1 MGLFEGGNQYTAACI
16 TRRACGQADGNMDE
30 HIPFCPVCRYVM
42 VTWSTPPGTASST
55 GTTPIYGSAD
65 VNGDLDRLSGRRLRR
80 RRRA

>member
-1 MGLFEGGNQYTAACI
+1 
-16 TRRACGQADGNMDE
+16 MDE